1 MMDKFLYAYRFPHDK
16 KRRSI
21 SLIWC
26 TSFHVLLNKI
36 KAKVYGISFIHACVF
51 VYRGLK

>member
-1 MMDKFLYAYRFPHDK
+1 MLIDSHMTKKEEAFLWFDAHPF
-16 KRRSI
+16 
-21 SLIWC
+21 
-26 TSFHVLLNKI
+26 FVLLIKI